1 MKSRF
6 IILLLIICLSYQY
19 NTYEASTLKSTSYE
33 PDKDYDASQPI
44 TDFNVEMIKYYS
56 WFASYGYCT
65 DSQIKNGECC
75 GAYQVMKE
83 WDIVDHAE
91 INESGTFNFNWVILN
106 SDKFQKIII
115 AVPGTREGTQLI
127 YEAVYSGLVKY
138 NDDEPFKMSNYFLS
152 LFTKSKNGLFNERNL
167 NFIKNKG
174 YQVIVTGHSLGGA
187 IASIISFAVK
197 YEKLFDNDLTL
208 ITYGQ
213 PRTGN
218 YYFADY
224 VTRNVDRIFRI
235 VRKYDVVPN
244 IPPWIVFA
252 DNYWHIGGMYV
263 LNAEMNEFTQCG
275 YYEYE
280 ADTLTGECQYEIS
293 ISDLLSYHTYYF
305 NPDTKLSCRCAG
317 E

>member
-1 MKSRF
+1 MKSKL
-6 IILLLIICLSYQY
+6 IIFLLIISFTFQY
-19 NTYEASTLKSTSYE
+19 NTYDASTLKSTSYE
-33 PDKDYDASQPI
+33 PDESYDASQPI
-44 TDFNVEMIKYYS
+44 IDFNVEMIKYYS

-65 DSQIKNGECC
+65 DSQIASGECC
-75 GAYQVMKE
+75 GAYQVMKK

-91 INESGTFNFNWVILN
+91 ITDSGTFNFNWVILK
-106 SDKFQKIII
+106 SDLYQKIII
-115 AVPGTREGTQLI
+115 AVPGTRESAQLI
-127 YEAVYSGLVKY
+127 YEAVYSGLVAY
-138 NDDEPFKMSNYFLS
+138 QEGESYKMSNYFLS
-152 LFTKSKNGLFNERNL
+152 LYTKSKNGLFAQQNLDIIRNS
-167 NFIKNKG
+167 G
-174 YQVIVTGHSLGGA
+174 YQVVVTGHSLGGA
-187 IASIISFAVK
+187 IASIISFAIK
-197 YEKLFDNDLTL
+197 KENLFDNDLTL

-224 VTRNVDRIFRI
+224 VTHNVDRLFRI
-235 VRKYDVVPN
+235 VRKYDVVPT
-244 IPPWIVFA
+244 IPPWIVLT

-280 ADTLTGECQYEIS
+280 IDTLSGECKYEIS
-293 ISDLLSYHTYYF
+293 ISDLLSYQTYYF